1 MSFTEIIG
9 QEQVLS
15 LFKSALQNERLAH
28 AYIFAGQEGIGK
40 MMFARELAKKIFC
53 QSGKIDDACDVCSI
67 CKRIMVDN
75 FADLFFLF
83 PEKNHRVI
91 KLEQLKHLQEILYV
105 KPIEAKHKIVIIE
118 DADKMNEEASNCLL
132 KTLEEPPLYAIIL
145 LIVTSLESV
154 SETIKSRCQI
164 VRFSPLPVDVIRNIL
179 TERFQLDKQQ
189 ATQFAFISGGSLARA
204 AMLMDANALEKKH
217 WLAKKL
223 FEINCADNLTFSQ
236 EVLDEWNI
244 QDFDILEEKRTHVK
258 ELFFL
263 FLMYYRD
270 MLICKAGGTDF
281 PLYYD
286 DWKDALIKKGKSLT
300 ENTLFKILD
309 IIKTSLKYLDYNA
322 NINLL
327 IENMITEILYI
338 ISDPKALKDER
349 PLFRIDSL

>member
-1 MSFTEIIG
+1 
-9 QEQVLS
+9 
-15 LFKSALQNERLAH
+15 
-28 AYIFAGQEGIGK
+28 
-40 MMFARELAKKIFC
+40 MFARELAQKIFC

-67 CKRIMVDN
+67 CKRIVSDN
-75 FADLFFLF
+75 FADLFFLL

-91 KLEQLKHLQEILYV
+91 KLEQLRHLQEILYV
-105 KPIEAKHKIVIIE
+105 KPVESKHKIVIIE

-164 VRFSPLPVDVIRNIL
+164 VRFSPLPVDIIKNIL
-179 TERFQLDKQQ
+179 AERFQLDKYRAEQL
-189 ATQFAFISGGSLARA
+189 AFISSGSLARA

-223 FEINCADNLTFSQ
+223 LEVNCADNLTFSK
-236 EVLDEWNI
+236 EVFDEWNI
-244 QDFDILEEKRTHVK
+244 QDFDVLEEKRSHVK

-270 MLICKAGGTDF
+270 MLICKAGGTNF

-286 DWKDALIKKGKSLT
+286 DWKDALIKKSKSLT
-300 ENTLFKILD
+300 ESALFKILD
-309 IIKTSLKYLDYNA
+309 RIKTSLKYLDYNA

-327 IENMITEILYI
+327 IENMITEILCI
-338 ISDPKALKDER
+338 LSNPKALNEGR
-349 PLFRIDSL
+349 PSFRTGSL